1 MAKKIFNVFCNY
13 KNGHCYEVEILYCDM
28 IRRFKERAN
37 SGELK
42 YEHVYS
48 VYRQSKS
55 YAGKEILAGIYWVS
69 GDNLYFDVQ
78 SFRDGQNIAVS
89 MRKPTINMGKIC
101 VIFPDPVCDDDKP
114 FYMVL
119 NTRNAQ
125 TRKRHE
131 SIESASIEAR
141 RLSKKHPDDEFI
153 VLKAISSVKTKV
165 EKTTEEKCFE

>member
-13 KNGHCYEVEILYCDM
+13 KNEHGYEVEILYCDM

-55 YAGKEILAGIYWVS
+55 YAGKEMLAGIYWVS

-78 SFRDGQNIAVS
+78 SFRNGQNIAVS
-89 MRKPTINMGKIC
+89 MRKPTISANSMKFIHSPFNHCINLCFGGKNRNLDRIC
-101 VIFPDPVCDDDKP
+101 
-114 FYMVL
+114 
-119 NTRNAQ
+119 N
-125 TRKRHE
+125 
-131 SIESASIEAR
+131 
-141 RLSKKHPDDEFI
+141 
-153 VLKAISSVKTKV
+153 
-165 EKTTEEKCFE
+165 